1 MSREMKYESLVSAS
15 TRDEAIEIA
24 LEALP
29 RGRHVVRTEAEDVS
43 ADEGPNSFRVTVV
56 YAGGGVGELPE

>member
-43 ADEGPNSFRVTVV
+43 AEEGPNSFRVTVV
-56 YAGGGVGELPE
+56 YGGGSAGEAPE